1 MANEVID
8 HKTRIRQRHDNTALH
23 KTKQLDASPDNI
35 DIVRLDIVATKVTVE
50 VPNGLTVTVE
60 GSVDGKAFFAMFA
73 GLTNSR
79 DTYGDAAGEHLV
91 KVVKFTRTAG
101 SGQATVVAV

>member
-8 HKTRIRQRHDNTALH
+8 HKTRIRQRLDNTALH
-23 KTKQLDASPDNI
+23 KTKQLDSSPNDV
-35 DIVRLDIVATKVTVE
+35 DVVRLDIVAQKVTVE
-50 VPNGLTVTVE
+50 VPNSLTVDVE
-60 GSVDGKAFFAMFA
+60 GSIDGKAFFSMFT

-91 KVVKFTRTAG
+91 KQVKFTRTVG